1 MLGLSDGLVR
11 QIHGDNRFYQLA
23 HAELRCFRCELAFR
37 SSY

>member
-1 MLGLSDGLVR
+1 MLGFTDGLVR
-11 QIHGDNRFYQLA
+11 EIHGDSRFYQLA